1 MRLLSI
7 SVSLKSAVLRGF
19 FATMSVDFFRQLTLK
34 LFLSPRSLQI
44 QYYFSFLWEDDTF
57 FFFKLL
63 RMGKITQST
72 WAVFKV

>member
-57 FFFKLL
+57 FFKLL